1 MQRLD
6 HEYMMRTSEAAGLK
20 KLPSEYMKD
29 MYYSSQ
35 PCEKMHPEA
44 LEQTADAIQAAAD
57 NEWFVRQDDI
67 LAIAVHE
74 TPRAESRHE
83 VTRSEEEASRQILRS
98 MFPSGDTASER

>member
-1 MQRLD
+1 MD
-6 HEYMMRTSEAAGLK
+6 EIRTEVFDYLYKNGPASVGTIA
-20 KLPSEYMKD
+20 
-29 MYYSSQ
+29 
-35 PCEKMHPEA
+35 EA

-74 TPRAESRHE
+74 TPRAETRRE